1 MGVSKKVLDAM
12 RREPRNV
19 RYTDLFKVCVEYF
32 GEARQRG
39 SSHAIFKTPWPG
51 DPRVNIQN
59 DKGKAK
65 AYQVRQALLAIDK
78 LTGLRGIK
86 DEAHIERE
94 SED

>member
-1 MGVSKKVLDAM
+1 MGPSKKLLEAM
-12 RREPRNV
+12 RRESRDV
-19 RYTDLFKVCVEYF
+19 RYADLFKICVEYF

-65 AYQVRQALLAIDK
+65 AYQVRQVLLAIDK
-78 LTGLRGIK
+78 LAGLRGLK
-86 DEAHIERE
+86 NEADIERE